1 MKIPLIWMALM
12 AVTMTGLPTR
22 LFADIQFLN
31 ADLVEVRRQAAQEGK
46 LYFVNFTASWC
57 MPCQWM
63 EEHTFPD
70 PSLGGYV
77 TENYLPVRFDV
88 DESRGRQYKQQYSVK
103 SLPAILIFNA
113 QGVLVDRYEESLDP
127 DKMLRILRQHNTA
140 GNRIPGTTI
149 LTEDNSNILNSPKP
163 NFTISRPAL
172 KPEGATMPE
181 ARPVKN
187 TAPMPPAM
195 TVANNDKPVPATP
208 KTDKRYSIQVG
219 VFADYNLAV
228 KEVSRMENK
237 FKEQT
242 TNLYASSQD
251 GRQVYRVM
259 VGLFESK
266 SQASE
271 YLNYLLRNDI
281 QGLVRNLGEL

>member
-1 MKIPLIWMALM
+1 MKSPFTWVALL
-12 AVTMTGLPTR
+12 TLTSISLPAR
-22 LFADIQFLN
+22 LLADIQFIN
-31 ADLVEVRRQAAQEGK
+31 ADLIEVRRQAAHEGK

-113 QGVLVDRYEESLDP
+113 QGVLIDRYEESLDP
-127 DKMLRILRQHNTA
+127 AKMLSILRQHNTA
-140 GNRIPGTTI
+140 GNRIPGATVSS
-149 LTEDNSNILNSPKP
+149 EANSTILNSPKP

-172 KPEGATMPE
+172 RPEGAAAPE
-181 ARPVKN
+181 AKPVN
-187 TAPMPPAM
+187 YTPAPPTIVP
-195 TVANNDKPVPATP
+195 TNDKPIPATP
-208 KTDKRYSIQVG
+208 KTDKRFSVQVG
-219 VFADYNLAV
+219 VFTDYNLAV
-228 KEVSRMENK
+228 KEVSRMETK
-237 FKEQT
+237 FKEQP
-242 TNLYASSQD
+242 TNMYASSQD

-259 VGLFESK
+259 VGLFETK